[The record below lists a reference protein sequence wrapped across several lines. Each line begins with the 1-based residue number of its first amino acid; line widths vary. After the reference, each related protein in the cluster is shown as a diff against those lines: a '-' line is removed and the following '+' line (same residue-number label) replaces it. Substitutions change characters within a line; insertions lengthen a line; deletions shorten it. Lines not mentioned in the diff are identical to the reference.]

1 MYSIAR
7 TSEFCLRTLTLPKYC
22 IIQINSTFETY
33 SKTSGDINSLV
44 PRDSV
49 KNQVIPKYVH
59 NFHLPMGSKKGS
71 FKERSSQRRE
81 ISREILLK
89 FPVEMTH
96 RSVQIR
102 RQKQEPTARESLII
116 NKEDLKKQI
125 VTEDISESRDVVMCN
140 TSNTMKKESDRKESK
155 KPNLELISYLLTN
168 DLTNFFMQR
177 QDWSMYHKDIVFQDN
192 IAGEMMLLIII
203 ILFHCFRN
211 PGGWS

>member
-49 KNQVIPKYVH
+49 KNKVIPKYVH

-102 RQKQEPTARESLII
+102 RQKQEPTARESFNI
-116 NKEDLKKQI
+116 NKEERKIETVDLS
-125 VTEDISESRDVVMCN
+125 DSRDVVMCK
-140 TSNTMKKESDRKESK
+140 TSNTIKKESDSKEPK

-177 QDWSMYHKDIVFQDN
+177 QDWSIYHKDIVFQDN
-192 IAGEMMLLIII
+192 IAGEILLLMIII
-203 ILFHCFRN
+203 YISHCFRN

>member
-1 MYSIAR
+1 M
-7 TSEFCLRTLTLPKYC
+7 RTLTLPKYC

-44 PRDSV
+44 LRDSV

-81 ISREILLK
+81 ISREMLLK

-96 RSVQIR
+96 SPVHVKR
-102 RQKQEPTARESLII
+102 RKQEPSTRESHNID
-116 NKEDLKKQI
+116 KEERKI
-125 VTEDISESRDVVMCN
+125 ETVDISDSRDVVMCN
-140 TSNTMKKESDRKESK
+140 TSNTIKKESEKDSK
-155 KPNLELISYLLTN
+155 KHNLELISYLLTN

-177 QDWSMYHKDIVFQDN
+177 KDWSMYHKDIVFQDN